1 MWRRPARAVTDQVT
15 AVIHTAMKPL
25 DFLSGLGVRPERRR
39 PRRPPPGS
47 SPGTLAG
54 EEDARPPRIT
64 AIVYGPEA
72 VEEVEV
78 AGVAELAGLRGRQ
91 RVLWVNVDGVGH
103 APTVREIGA
112 LFGLHR
118 LAMEDVVHVPQ
129 RPKVEDYGD
138 YLLIVARSP
147 SLTTQVESEQ
157 ISLVVGGD
165 FLLTFQ
171 ERAGDPLEPVRTR
184 IREGVGRIR
193 RAGPDYLAYAVLDAV
208 VDHYYPVLETFGE
221 RLDELEAAILEAD
234 RPSRM
239 GALHALKRELV
250 VLRRA
255 LWPKREALNALV
267 RDPHPLVEAETRI
280 YLRDTYD
287 QVIQAIELVE
297 SYREMGASLTDLH
310 LSIVGQ
316 KTNEIMRVL
325 TVFAAIFIPLTFFAG
340 VYGMNFDP
348 EVSPWNMPELGWR
361 YGYPAALGAMALIA
375 GSMLWFFGRRGW
387 LGTRQD
393 ARPRR
398 RGRVRG

>member
-1 MWRRPARAVTDQVT
+1 MWRRPAKAVTDQVT
-15 AVIHTAMKPL
+15 AVIDAAMKPL
-25 DFLSGLGVRPERRR
+25 DFLGGLGVLPERRRR

-47 SPGTLAG
+47 SPGTLTG
-54 EEDARPPRIT
+54 EEGATPPRIT
-64 AIVYGPEA
+64 VLLYGAES
-72 VEEVEV
+72 VQELEVVEV
-78 AGVAELAGLRGRQ
+78 AELTALRGTQ
-91 RVLWVNVDGVGH
+91 PVLWVNVDGVGH
-103 APTVREIGA
+103 TATVREVGS

-118 LAMEDVVHVPQ
+118 LALEDVVHVPQ

-138 YLLIVARSP
+138 HLFIVARSP
-147 SLTTQVESEQ
+147 SVGAQVESEQ
-157 ISLVVGGD
+157 IGIVLGAD
-165 FLLTFQ
+165 FVLTFQ
-171 ERAGDPLEPVRTR
+171 ERAGDPLDPVRRR
-184 IREGVGRIR
+184 IREGAGRIR
-193 RAGPDYLAYAVLDAV
+193 RAGADYLAYALLDAV

-221 RLDELEAAILEAD
+221 RLDELEQAILEAD

-267 RDPHPLVEAETRI
+267 RDPHPLVEAETRV

-297 SYREMGASLTDLH
+297 SYREMAASLTDLH

-325 TVFAAIFIPLTFFAG
+325 TVFAAIFIPLTFFVG

-348 EVSPWNMPELGWR
+348 EVSPWNMPELGWA
-361 YGYPAALGAMALIA
+361 YGYPFALGVMALMA
-375 GSMLWFFGRRGW
+375 GSMLWYFHSRGW
-387 LGTRQD
+387 LGAGERKKH
-393 ARPRR
+393 RWRR
-398 RGRVRG
+398 LR